1 MSYVSINIIIMPSVP
16 IIHMQLFAVGSSQ
29 GKVGVF
35 TVEQGRD
42 VVCPVSVFEAHHP
55 QPGKQDQRFGQL
67 GHQ

>member
-1 MSYVSINIIIMPSVP
+1 
-16 IIHMQLFAVGSSQ
+16 MQLFAVGSAQ